1 MIAMVS
7 GPGWPRWWGVTNRG
21 LFLLTLFLS
30 VAGAGIPAFAGA
42 PPAPADGSPAAL
54 IAASRAAFDVRKY
67 ARADSLAEA
76 ACALL
81 ADAPVDDPLP
91 RASAL
96 VALARAR
103 AARRSLADSVAVRSA
118 RQALELLPSGDRE
131 RDAVRADAHDVL
143 ALILDEQNR
152 SDLALDHAHRAL
164 ALRRACF
171 GDAHEEVSESWYR
184 LGVAQMSLGL
194 VDSSLATMRAGLAVR
209 TGLGL
214 ARDRRVGDFHC
225 EIASLLDDQGDL
237 DGARA
242 ELDAGVR
249 EYAARL
255 GARHSAMTQGLQ
267 RQSIFEYRNGDL
279 ARAADLSQQAVA
291 LAESLPGYNPVN
303 LALLRANLA
312 VALTELGDVARA
324 RRALEQVVPV
334 YTDQLGA
341 RHRQTLWAEAA
352 LAATECA
359 LGDTAA
365 AAARYR
371 SVCRRFETGEP
382 LTSTGALTQARAGLA
397 RILAD
402 RDPRAA
408 LALAAAAEA
417 AERARPDLSWSTVAD
432 AQALQ
437 MRLHADL
444 GDRAAVAR
452 MDTALAR
459 TLDEH
464 RLRGTAVEAQALA
477 ERSLALARTGHTAE
491 AVAAATAGAALART
505 MLVREL
511 RALPDREGLMLAGGR
526 SAPLDALLV
535 QALDGKAD
543 ARVAWDELVRWRG
556 LVAAEVARRRPPL
569 DAGTDSAVAVAHEAW
584 LAASRR
590 LAQAEVRAAG
600 SDDAATAA
608 RLADLRARADD
619 AERGWAAVAPRGG
632 AAATEASPEAVRRA
646 LGPDTVLV
654 SFATV
659 RTRAR
664 PERLAAFIVGARGGV
679 TMRDLGPASRLESAL
694 AQWRALA
701 GRPPRGSATAES
713 SAREAGARL
722 RALTWDVVAPLFAG
736 AREVVFV
743 ADGPL
748 HQLPWA
754 ALPDGRDGY
763 LVESGPAV
771 RVLEAERDLLRAA
784 APAGQPG
791 LLAVGGVEFGAVPAD
806 TARAAAR
813 PVVAALTRAL
823 LPDCRDGRAPVFA
836 PLPGTEREVEA
847 IAREHGADVQLLR
860 GVAADEAAFK
870 RLAPG
875 RRVIH
880 LATHAVAL
888 DDLCEAAPDGGARGV
903 GGLAPLDPLDSEA
916 PPPPGAEDL
925 PDSPWLGRRV
935 VLALAG
941 ANLAA
946 GADDENEGLL
956 TADEVATL
964 DLRGTEWVVLS
975 ACESGVAASWNR
987 EGVLGLT
994 RAFRLA
1000 GARAVIASQWAVDDD
1015 ATCEWMT
1022 ALHRAR
1028 AHGATGASAAMRQAS
1043 REVLRAR
1050 RADGRGTHP
1059 YYWAAFTATGD

>member
-1 MIAMVS
+1 MTI
-7 GPGWPRWWGVTNRG
+7 RG
-21 LFLLTLFLS
+21 LLLQALLLT
-30 VAGAGIPAFAGA
+30 VAGAGTPAFAETPA
-42 PPAPADGSPAAL
+42 APADGSPAAL
-54 IAASRAAFDVRKY
+54 IAASQAAFDVRKY
-67 ARADSLAEA
+67 ARADSLADA

-81 ADAPVDDPLP
+81 ADAPAADPLP
-91 RASAL
+91 RATAL

-118 RQALELLPSGDRE
+118 RQALGLLPSGDRE

-164 ALRRACF
+164 ALRRACY

-194 VDSSLATMRAGLAVR
+194 NDSSLITMRAGLAVR
-209 TGLGL
+209 EGLGL

-225 EIASLLDDQGDL
+225 EISWLLDEQGDI
-237 DGARA
+237 DGART
-242 ELDAGVR
+242 ELDAGLR

-255 GARHSAMTQGLQ
+255 GTHHAAMTQGLQ
-267 RQSIFEYRNGDL
+267 RLSMFEYRNGDL
-279 ARAADLSQQAVA
+279 SRAADLSQQAVA

-324 RRALEQVVPV
+324 RHVLEQVVPV
-334 YTDQLGA
+334 YTDQLGP

-352 LAATECA
+352 LAATESA
-359 LGDTAA
+359 LGDTTA

-382 LTSTGALTQARAGLA
+382 LTSTGALTQAQVGLA

-408 LALAAAAEA
+408 LALAEAAEA

-437 MRLHADL
+437 MRLYADL

-452 MDTALAR
+452 VDTALAR

-464 RLRGTAVEAQALA
+464 RLRGTAVEAQAQA
-477 ERSLALARTGHTAE
+477 VRSLALALTGRAAE

-511 RALPDREGLMLAGGR
+511 RALPDREGLMLAGQR
-526 SAPLDALLV
+526 SAPLDALLA

-556 LVAAEVARRRPPL
+556 LVAAEVARRRPPA
-569 DAGTDSAVAVAHEAW
+569 DAGAAPAATAAHGAW

-600 SDDAATAA
+600 SEDPATAV

-619 AERGWAAVAPRGG
+619 AERGWAAVAPRRGDSG
-632 AAATEASPEAVRRA
+632 ATAEARPEAVRRA
-646 LGPDTVLV
+646 LGPDTVLI

-664 PERLAAFIVGARGGV
+664 PERLAAFVIGAEGGV
-679 TMRDLGPASRLESAL
+679 VLRDLGPASRLENAL
-694 AQWRALA
+694 AQWRAVA
-701 GRPPRGSATAES
+701 GRPPRGD
-713 SAREAGARL
+713 AGAEMAARDAGMRL
-722 RALTWDVVAPLFAG
+722 RALTWDVVAPLLTG
-736 AREVVFV
+736 AREVVIV

-771 RVLEAERDLLRAA
+771 RVLEAERDLLRGPAA
-784 APAGQPG
+784 AGPPG
-791 LLAVGGVEFGAVPAD
+791 LLAVGGVDFGAAPPD
-806 TARAAAR
+806 TARTAAR
-813 PVVAALTRAL
+813 PVIAALTRAL

-836 PLPGTEREVEA
+836 PLPGTGREVEA

-860 GVAADEAAFK
+860 GAAADEAAFK

-888 DDLCEAAPDGGARGV
+888 DDLCEAASDGGARGV
-903 GGLAPLDPLDSEA
+903 GGLAPLDPQA
-916 PPPPGAEDL
+916 PQAPPPGAEDL

-941 ANLAA
+941 ANDAA
-946 GADDENEGLL
+946 GAADENEGLL
-956 TADEVATL
+956 TAEEVATL

-1015 ATCEWMT
+1015 ATCEWMA

-1028 AHGATGASAAMRQAS
+1028 ARGATGAGAAMRQAS